1 MKLDFQNM
9 YWEFRSFV
17 HNRIKFSYSM
27 ILIIFIQLFRFK
39 ADNIKEARITNSTFA
54 HIPVK
59 GMLISDANLLDIQDS
74 TFERVTL
81 QSIIVEKTKK
91 VSTYR

>member
-1 MKLDFQNM
+1 MGNN
-9 YWEFRSFV
+9 
-17 HNRIKFSYSM
+17 HISYLFLQ
-27 ILIIFIQLFRFK
+27 IIIPYHLHLIILQVSDTFRFK

>member
-1 MKLDFQNM
+1 MPQKSL
-9 YWEFRSFV
+9 W
-17 HNRIKFSYSM
+17 KFYNFYPI
-27 ILIIFIQLFRFK
+27 ILQVADTFRFK

>member
-1 MKLDFQNM
+1 MADT
-9 YWEFRSFV
+9 
-17 HNRIKFSYSM
+17 
-27 ILIIFIQLFRFK
+27 FRFK

-81 QSIIVEKTKK
+81 QSIIVEKTRK
-91 VSTYR
+91 VRPFKLPLGRF

>member
-1 MKLDFQNM
+1 MPRAKHTYFYQIFTFYDF
-9 YWEFRSFV
+9 Y
-17 HNRIKFSYSM
+17 
-27 ILIIFIQLFRFK
+27 IFIQLFLQVSDTFRVK

>member
-1 MKLDFQNM
+1 MFLQIITP
-9 YWEFRSFV
+9 YYL
-17 HNRIKFSYSM
+17 H
-27 ILIIFIQLFRFK
+27 LIILQVSDTFRFK

-91 VSTYR
+91 VRTAE